1 MNARTASRY
10 IAPPDGWNKVMYQNG
25 DVKDIIR
32 VILQADGLSAKYT
45 RELAKQLQ
53 QADEYE
59 TMRAIWHFVKDN
71 VRYTRDKAGHE
82 VVQLPGAMWRGRK
95 GDCKSFSI
103 FIGSILKNLGVK
115 YRYRVA
121 FYDPA
126 NPDSG
131 HIYPIATLSDGTE
144 VVLDAVHN
152 RFDEEVRFWK
162 ARDYYPASGYSRKAQ
177 RLNGLSPEFWQKFT
191 ASLQTD
197 EFWIGVG
204 QRVAQGVIVYI
215 AFDLFLK
222 PLLNKRARRN
232 AERLP
237 L

>member
-1 MNARTASRY
+1 MNARVASRY
-10 IAPPDGWNKVMYQNG
+10 IAPPEGWQKVMHENG
-25 DVKDIIR
+25 NVQDIIA
-32 VILQADGLSAKYT
+32 VILKADQLSPKYT
-45 RELAKQLQ
+45 RELAQQLRQ
-53 QADEYE
+53 DDEYE
-59 TMRAIWHFVKDN
+59 TMRAVWRFVKEH
-71 VRYTRDKAGHE
+71 VKYVRDKVGHE
-82 VVQLPGAMWRGRK
+82 VIQLPGALWRGRK

-103 FIGSILKNLGVK
+103 FIGSILKNLGIK

-131 HIYPIATLSDGTE
+131 HIYPIATLSDGTQ
-144 VVLDAVHN
+144 VVMDAVHS
-152 RFDEEVRFWK
+152 RFDEEVRFWE

-177 RLNGLSPEFWQKFT
+177 RLNGLSPDFWQKFT
-191 ASLQTD
+191 ESLKTD

-204 QRVAQGVIVYI
+204 QRVAQGIIVYV

-222 PLLNKRARRN
+222 PLLDKRARRN
-232 AERLP
+232 AETLP

>member
-10 IAPPDGWNKVMYQNG
+10 IAAPDGWNKVMYQNG
-25 DVKDIIR
+25 DVKDIIT
-32 VILQADGLSAKYT
+32 VILKADSLSPKYT
-45 RELAKQLQ
+45 RELANQLRQ
-53 QADEYE
+53 DDEYD
-59 TMRAIWHFVKDN
+59 TMRAIWQFVKDN
-71 VRYTRDKAGHE
+71 VHYVRDKVGHE
-82 VVQLPGAMWRGRK
+82 VVQLPGALWRGRK

-103 FIGSILKNLGVK
+103 FEGSLLKNLGFK

-131 HIYPIATLSDGTE
+131 HIYPVATLSDGTE